1 LKKTAAPK
9 DQHIRLQNSHQTEAK
24 RTTIHDAGVWC
35 HSLHLRLIMG
45 RNDQWA

>member
-9 DQHIRLQNSHQTEAK
+9 DQHIRLKNSHQTEAK

-35 HSLHLRLIMG
+35 NSLHLRPIMG
-45 RNDQWA
+45 SNDQWA